1 MGKAPPITNCVKE
14 LREEHDGM
22 SQQSLADAIGV
33 TRQTVIALAKE
44 QGLEIIERRIMPEEL
59 TTFNECFI
67 VGSAAE
73 VTPVAE
79 IGPYTF
85 KPGNI
90 SRTMMDAYTNAVR
103 PKSKAA

>member
-1 MGKAPPITNCVKE
+1 MSDS
-14 LREEHDGM
+14 DGAG
-22 SQQSLADAIGV
+22 QR
-33 TRQTVIALAKE
+33 T
-44 QGLEIIERRIMPEEL
+44 GLEIIERRILPDEL
-59 TTFNECFI
+59 PSFNECFI

-79 IGPYTF
+79 IGPHSF

-103 PKSKAA
+103 PTAKAA

>member
-1 MGKAPPITNCVKE
+1 MGIPDYVIETSQYPAPLGGEYADLKDYNEKYRGAMIFHKFN
-14 LREEHDGM
+14 RE
-22 SQQSLADAIGV
+22 
-33 TRQTVIALAKE
+33 K
-44 QGLEIIERRIMPEEL
+44 RRIMPEEL
-59 TTFNECFI
+59 SSFNECFI

-79 IGPYTF
+79 IGPYSF